1 MGPPWSSKLRICQF
15 QSNSL
20 AQIYSGPPHWPLVD
34 STNYLWPSMPSMT
47 SLWPYLPGSFIN
59 SFATSLG
66 TVVRSSCTAEK
77 TLSYSLRAVLIAK
90 RLEYKILHKANF
102 GRHSVR
108 HPMHDLGNM
117 WKSEALVAR
126 YTSKALRVS
135 KSVAKKWLL
144 YVVMCCYS
152 FLLLYVVMGCY
163 RYMLLYAVMCCY
175 SHMYP
180 YVVICCDVSL

>member
-1 MGPPWSSKLRICQF
+1 
-15 QSNSL
+15 
-20 AQIYSGPPHWPLVD
+20 
-34 STNYLWPSMPSMT
+34 MPSIT

-102 GRHSVR
+102 GRHSIR
-108 HPMHDLGNM
+108 HPMHDLDNM

-144 YVVMCCYS
+144 YVVICCY
-152 FLLLYVVMGCY
+152 
-163 RYMLLYAVMCCY
+163 ML
-175 SHMYP
+175 
-180 YVVICCDVSL
+180 

>member
-1 MGPPWSSKLRICQF
+1 MGVSHHICGASMIFQATNLPIPIKFVGSNVLRTAT
-15 QSNSL
+15 L
-20 AQIYSGPPHWPLVD
+20 TSGRLVD
-34 STNYLWPSMPSMT
+34 STNYLWPSMPSTT

-108 HPMHDLGNM
+108 HPMHDLGM

-135 KSVAKKWLL
+135 
-144 YVVMCCYS
+144 
-152 FLLLYVVMGCY
+152 
-163 RYMLLYAVMCCY
+163 
-175 SHMYP
+175 
-180 YVVICCDVSL
+180 